1 MAALDAVG
9 AGGARELERLG
20 LDPVAGEDG
29 KKQMR
34 VSRTK
39 KKLSWGNQC
48 SVLQIF
54 ANF

>member
-29 KKQMR
+29 KKTNASFSDKEETVVGKSM
-34 VSRTK
+34 
-39 KKLSWGNQC
+39 
-48 SVLQIF
+48 
-54 ANF
+54 